1 MRLFPSPKNCIIR
14 EPGVLNYVYSK
25 CVTLNRSRRVI
36 TYVNLSSC
44 LNVNVRKFRYLL
56 IDFLTIK
63 KKLMRLGNEFSAT
76 LFCFGVWQILKPY
89 VSSTKTFWK
98 IEMAHAIFWMYLGG
112 TAKKNIFF

>member
-1 MRLFPSPKNCIIR
+1 MYLHQAYNGAST
-14 EPGVLNYVYSK
+14 VYSK

-63 KKLMRLGNEFSAT
+63 KELMRLGNEFSAT
-76 LFCFGVWQILKPY
+76 LGIWQILKPY
-89 VSSTKTFWK
+89 PQ
-98 IEMAHAIFWMYLGG
+98 HG
-112 TAKKNIFF
+112 